1 MYRLLEV
8 FVLYHWAK
16 SIIFLRIQIAY
27 VWRHPMVSQTTMLGY
42 FYD

>member
-16 SIIFLRIQIAY
+16 SIIFYEYKLRTFGDILWYLRLQC
-27 VWRHPMVSQTTMLGY
+27 
-42 FYD
+42 